1 MVIFHGYVS
10 HNQRVI
16 YSILD
21 TLIITISKNNNVL
34 LYIIYA
40 NHVDDNRSYIR
51 YNGHLAVIHDGNI
64 DDNTEMDN
72 HDINGIKHESPYKLS
87 TNHHSPII
95 SPYC

>member
-1 MVIFHGYVS
+1 MVIFHGYVG

-21 TLIITISKNNNVL
+21 TVMITISKNNNVL

-51 YNGHLAVIHDGNI
+51 YNGHFPIIHDGNI
-64 DDNTEMDN
+64 DDNITRAVLV
-72 HDINGIKHESPYKLS
+72 IVW
-87 TNHHSPII
+87 
-95 SPYC
+95 